1 MANTVSA
8 AINEAIRQM
17 KEEDVNFTLE
27 ADFQFSL
34 AWKLKEILGEKT
46 KIILEYPYRSNEEKR
61 IKYID
66 IYVDAPNE
74 VSFIELKYKTKS
86 QQISRCGIGLTLKK
100 QGAQDLGRLMF
111 VQDIERLEKI
121 KNPTTK
127 KMNNY
132 CLFLTNDKTYWK
144 KASGKTIDKDF
155 YLANGI
161 IAGEKNF
168 SSPTTKY
175 QKVVS
180 TNAYECHW
188 SDYTKNFKLL
198 MIKIKPSEKL

>member
-1 MANTVSA
+1 MTETVSA

-17 KEEDVNFTLE
+17 KEEKINFTLE

-46 KIILEYPYRSNEEKR
+46 KIILEYPYRSNKENR

-66 IYVDAPNE
+66 IFVDTPNE

-86 QQISRCGIGLTLKK
+86 QQISRCGIELTLKK

-121 KNPTTK
+121 KNPTSK

-132 CLFLTNDKTYWK
+132 CLFLTNDKAYWNK
-144 KASGKTIDKDF
+144 GSGKTIDKDF
-155 YLANGI
+155 YLDCSI
-161 IAGEKNF
+161 SAGEKTF
-168 SSPTTKY
+168 SSPKDKY
-175 QKVVS
+175 KKVVS

-188 SDYTKNFKLL
+188 SDYTEDFRLL

>member
-1 MANTVSA
+1 MPETVSA
-8 AINEAIRQM
+8 AINEAISQL
-17 KEEDVNFTLE
+17 KEEKINFTLE

-46 KIILEYPYRSNEEKR
+46 KIILEYPYLSNEENR

-66 IYVDAPNE
+66 IFVDTPNE

-86 QQISRCGIGLTLKK
+86 QQISRCGIELTLKK

-121 KNPTTK
+121 KNPTSK

-132 CLFLTNDKTYWK
+132 CLFLTNDKAYWSK
-144 KASGKTIDKDF
+144 RSGKTIDKDF
-155 YLANGI
+155 YLDNNIA
-161 IAGEKNF
+161 AGEKTF
-168 SSPTTKY
+168 SSPKDKY
-175 QKVVS
+175 KKVIS
-180 TNAYECHW
+180 TNDYECHW
-188 SDYTKNFKLL
+188 SDYTEGFRLL